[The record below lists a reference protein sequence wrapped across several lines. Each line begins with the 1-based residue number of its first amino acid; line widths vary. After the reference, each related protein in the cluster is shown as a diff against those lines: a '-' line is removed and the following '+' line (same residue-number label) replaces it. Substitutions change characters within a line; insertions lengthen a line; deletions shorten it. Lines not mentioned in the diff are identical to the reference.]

1 MKSTIKMNFGIQQQ
15 RSFWLRCFLGVAV
28 VMAFCFSS
36 MAQLDIPGPEHLVR
50 VEGIVVNK
58 AGKPVVNAQVTLNR
72 DDNVMYSSHTDQRG
86 WFSFRHVTGP
96 FVFRV
101 ARTEYAPA
109 VREIIVTDELITR
122 AERKRLYVI
131 VGPGACED
139 ECSSVLTSKQQ
150 FEKAIRPGNHQ

>member
-1 MKSTIKMNFGIQQQ
+1 
-15 RSFWLRCFLGVAV
+15 
-28 VMAFCFSS
+28 
-36 MAQLDIPGPEHLVR
+36 
-50 VEGIVVNK
+50 
-58 AGKPVVNAQVTLNR
+58 
-72 DDNVMYSSHTDQRG
+72 
-86 WFSFRHVTGP
+86 
-96 FVFRV
+96 V